1 MDDED
6 VVSHLQ
12 ELGLTAYQSR
22 AYVAA
27 VRLGTARPNEL
38 AEAAEIPQARIYDV
52 IDDLA
57 DLSLVEIRERTGS
70 VTDWTIEP
78 TGDAVAPGRATLT
91 LTAADGEFSVGG
103 PKETEVDLVA
113 RGLELDHAAE

>member
-38 AEAAEIPQARIYDV
+38 A
-52 IDDLA
+52 
-57 DLSLVEIRERTGS
+57 S
-70 VTDWTIEP
+70 
-78 TGDAVAPGRATLT
+78 
-91 LTAADGEFSVGG
+91 ADGEFGVGG
-103 PKETEVDLVA
+103 PKETGVDLVA
-113 RGLELDHAAE
+113 RGLELDRGAAE